1 MRSMWLIILGKEVRE
16 MMAMLWA
23 QKIMS
28 AETVEEAKKIYA
40 RVPRLLKNQVK
51 EILAESGIEEL
62 VTEE

>member
-1 MRSMWLIILGKEVRE
+1 

-28 AETVEEAKKIYA
+28 AETIEEAHALYR

-51 EILAESGIEEL
+51 EILIQSGMEEL
-62 VTEE
+62 IDE